1 MSDLENR
8 LLWIVKAGVVASG
21 AILAAGLVLH
31 MLDADQPAAR
41 ALLAIGLMLLMSV
54 PALRVIL
61 ATAERMRR
69 RDWYFVIA
77 TVLVLVELSVALWF
91 AAGRV

>member
-1 MSDLENR
+1 MSDLEDR
-8 LLWIVKAGVVASG
+8 LLWIVKAGIIASG

-31 MLDADQPAAR
+31 MLDADQPTAR
-41 ALLAIGLMLLMSV
+41 ALLAVGLMLLMSV
-54 PALRVIL
+54 PALRVIA
-61 ATAERMRR
+61 ATADRVRR

-77 TVLVLVELSVALWF
+77 TILVLVELSVAMWF